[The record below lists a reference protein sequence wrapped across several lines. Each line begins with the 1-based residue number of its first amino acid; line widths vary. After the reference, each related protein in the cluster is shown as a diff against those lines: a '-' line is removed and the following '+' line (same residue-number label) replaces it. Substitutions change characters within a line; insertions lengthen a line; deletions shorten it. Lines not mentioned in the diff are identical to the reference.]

1 MTDQGEPEKPRGPV
15 AIDSVP
21 WTEWSDGVRFGSRC
35 RVLSRTRKGG
45 RKIGIAFEELAPGKQ
60 SVPFHYHMLEEEHII
75 ALEGEATLR
84 LGEDRYTIKA
94 GDYVGFPA
102 GGRAGH
108 CLINESEAPFR
119 FIMIGDHQPNEV
131 CIYPDSGKVLVRA
144 YDGVILRYTE
154 GLDYF
159 DGERADEPVEIKGE
173 R

>member
-60 SVPFHYHMLEEEHII
+60 SVPVHYHMLEEEHII